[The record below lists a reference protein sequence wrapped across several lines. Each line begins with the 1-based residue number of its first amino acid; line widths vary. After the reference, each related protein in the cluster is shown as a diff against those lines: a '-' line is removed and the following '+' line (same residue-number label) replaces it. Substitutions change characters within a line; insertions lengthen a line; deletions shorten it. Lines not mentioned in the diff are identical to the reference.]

1 MKSRITTVFLVT
13 AIIGLV
19 LLMLPASMVESAPA
33 KENYDTAVFG
43 VS

>member
-1 MKSRITTVFLVT
+1 MRSRITTVFLMT

-19 LLMLPASMVESAPA
+19 LLMLSASLVGSSSSSDDYA
-33 KENYDTAVFG
+33 TAVFG